1 MAKKYAELRK
11 KMSKRARD
19 ASDQKL
25 KGLLQEMPL
34 HQLRAAQGLTQIQLA
49 ETLSVKQA
57 SISKIEHQTDMYVST
72 LRRFIEALGG
82 SLVIVAQ
89 MPEGKIVIDQFSHD
103 SADDVDS
110 AEA

>member
-25 KGLLQEMPL
+25 KGLLQQMPL

-49 ETLSVKQA
+49 ETLNVKQA
-57 SISKIEHQTDMYVST
+57 SISKIEHQADMYVST
-72 LRRFIEALGG
+72 LRRFIEAL
-82 SLVIVAQ
+82 VIKFVPVADRLYDQ
-89 MPEGKIVIDQFSHD
+89 HLREIESEGTNG
-103 SADDVDS
+103 
-110 AEA
+110 